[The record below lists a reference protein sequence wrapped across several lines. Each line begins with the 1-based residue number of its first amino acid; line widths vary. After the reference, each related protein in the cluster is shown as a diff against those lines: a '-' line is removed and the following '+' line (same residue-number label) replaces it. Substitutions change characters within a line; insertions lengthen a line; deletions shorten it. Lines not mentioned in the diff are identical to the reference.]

1 MENTSMW
8 GYKNQQFIEING
20 RDYVLRDVIKK
31 GDVFIPVRNME
42 SAIESES
49 PSIFCYSA
57 HADSDRESVKGHS
70 LQHGGFNVFELPVY
84 LLIGSTGNES

>member
-1 MENTSMW
+1 MKVVQFW
-8 GYKNQQFIEING
+8 GYKNMQFVEING
-20 RDYVLRDVIKK
+20 RDYVLRDIIKK

-57 HADSDRESVKGHS
+57 HTDSDSESVKGHS
-70 LQHGGFNVFELPVY
+70 LQHGGFDIFELPVY
-84 LLIGSTGNES
+84 LLIGSTGNE